1 MRLTKKKIDRV
12 VPPATGQVI
21 YWDDDLAGFGLRVT
35 PTRMTYISQ
44 GRVDGRTV
52 RVTLGRHGPL
62 TPGMARNEARKRLG
76 DMARGIDHNR
86 RARSERLAGV
96 TLSQA
101 YRAYIASKA
110 LADNTQR
117 DYERA
122 MRIGFPAWAD
132 MPIVQI
138 TGGMVSRR
146 FEELSADGPAKANQM
161 GRFLR
166 ATWRT
171 RAHSSQ

>member
-1 MRLTKKKIDRV
+1 MRCCTLVPHDAQRITPPGAYNLLTRGVPCAAAEQQPEASMRLTKKKIDRV

-76 DMARGIDHNR
+76 DMARGIDHNPPSSVR
-86 RARSERLAGV
+86 KTRWSDPIAGV
-96 TLSQA
+96 PRLH
-101 YRAYIASKA
+101 RFK
-110 LADNTQR
+110 
-117 DYERA
+117 
-122 MRIGFPAWAD
+122 G
-132 MPIVQI
+132 
-138 TGGMVSRR
+138 SRR
-146 FEELSADGPAKANQM
+146 QHGARL
-161 GRFLR
+161 
-166 ATWRT
+166 
-171 RAHSSQ
+171 